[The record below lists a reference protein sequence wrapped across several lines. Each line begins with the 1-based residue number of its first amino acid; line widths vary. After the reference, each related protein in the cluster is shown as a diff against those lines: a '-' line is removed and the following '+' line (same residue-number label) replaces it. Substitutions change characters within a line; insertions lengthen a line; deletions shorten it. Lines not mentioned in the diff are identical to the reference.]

1 MDMSLVFLITVGL
14 LAAGMVSG
22 LVQTATVVVRQRRSR
37 ETRPRSGKRQS
48 ACRSHHVLNA
58 VETAIGITPRAEQ
71 ELVIENWCLWRE
83 RDL

>member
-37 ETRPRSGKRQS
+37 ETRPRSGKR
-48 ACRSHHVLNA
+48 
-58 VETAIGITPRAEQ
+58 
-71 ELVIENWCLWRE
+71 
-83 RDL
+83 